1 MINYRCK
8 SLIQNFKKRIHDAV
22 NNIRPIETVKLNN
35 NEIFDTE
42 DIIYNKPKSV
52 VVIISEEEEDG
63 AKKSVF
69 VSDKQ
74 KSVLIINKSK
84 KLRNKKEKVKTTRAK
99 EDKKKK
105 KNESSSSSSSTMKS
119 YSKSSVNL
127 LKICINKDTIKF
139 KNGLEPKI
147 VSESVEN
154 LTGIYVVVFLILSI
168 F

>member
-1 MINYRCK
+1 LINYRCK

-42 DIIYNKPKSV
+42 DIIYNKPKPV
-52 VVIISEEEEDG
+52 VVIRSEEEEDK

-84 KLRNKKEKVKTTRAK
+84 KLRNKKEKVKITRTK
-99 EDKKKK
+99 EDNKKK
-105 KNESSSSSSSTMKS
+105 KNESTTMKS

-154 LTGIYVVVFLILSI
+154 LTGIYVVVFLILSM

>member
-42 DIIYNKPKSV
+42 DIIYNKPKPV
-52 VVIISEEEEDG
+52 VVIRSEEEEDK

-84 KLRNKKEKVKTTRAK
+84 KLRNKKEKVKITRTK
-99 EDKKKK
+99 EDNKKK
-105 KNESSSSSSSTMKS
+105 KNESTTMKS

-154 LTGIYVVVFLILSI
+154 LTGIYVVVFLILSM